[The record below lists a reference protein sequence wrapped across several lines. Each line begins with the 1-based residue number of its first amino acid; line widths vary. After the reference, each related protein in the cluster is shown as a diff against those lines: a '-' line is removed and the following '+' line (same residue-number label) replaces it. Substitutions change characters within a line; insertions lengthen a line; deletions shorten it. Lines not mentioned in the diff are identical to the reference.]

1 MPGAGEGHSVTGQLL
16 PGVPGHS
23 RIPPPELCPRD
34 PPTTRLWASVFPS
47 VKWAGG
53 TLMKV
58 FQLTLFRVRR
68 GLLIVGAY
76 VLICLQILFLQKVLG
91 LEMV

>member
-1 MPGAGEGHSVTGQLL
+1 MSQASSCQEHQATAP
-16 PGVPGHS
+16 S
-23 RIPPPELCPRD
+23 RPPELCLRG
-34 PPTTRLWASVFPS
+34 PPTTPLWASVFPP

-58 FQLTLFRVRR
+58 FQLVLFKTRQ

-76 VLICLQILFLQKVLG
+76 VLLCLQILFLQKALW
-91 LEMV
+91 LETV

>member
-1 MPGAGEGHSVTGQLL
+1 
-16 PGVPGHS
+16 
-23 RIPPPELCPRD
+23 
-34 PPTTRLWASVFPS
+34 
-47 VKWAGG
+47 
-53 TLMKV
+53 MKV

-76 VLICLQILFLQKVLG
+76 VLLCLQILFLQKVLG